1 VSGEG
6 IQTGFERKAPA
17 RGPSGGV
24 ARVVLLYAVVAC
36 CWIFFSDRLLGTV
49 VSSPGAILWWS
60 MMKGWLFVL
69 VTSALLAVAL
79 RRLVRQ
85 VEEGRETLARSEA
98 QFRTVVEAAFDA
110 IVVETRARFAY
121 ANPAAVRLL
130 GAKSEAEL
138 LGGLVVDRF
147 PEDLRETV
155 LKHMRLLNEH
165 GQRVSPIELTVL
177 RLDGT
182 RVQVELSA
190 VPCELEGEKGA
201 MVLARDISSRRAG
214 AAQLAEQFAL
224 TQAIVRSTRDAVSV
238 KDREGRYLLV
248 NPPMEEV
255 LGRSSAELLGKTDE
269 SVFPGEVA
277 AKILADDRDVMEAGE
292 GRLVEETLPSG
303 GGERRLLTSKSPLR
317 NVEGQ
322 VFGVVGVARDI
333 GDRVRMEEA
342 LRESEAKFATFMAH
356 LPGFACIK
364 DQQFR
369 FVFMNTALESSCG
382 LRPEE
387 GLGRTAESLLP
398 VDLATAARVGAE
410 AVFRTG
416 EPVIREECVERGGEN
431 RTFLTSHFPIRRADG
446 GVFAGAIAVD
456 ITDRKR
462 AEMAFH
468 DLTARLI
475 SLQDEERRRLSKEL
489 HDTTAQDLTAIGLGL
504 SRILQLL
511 PAECPE
517 QLTELVADCM
527 RLVEQSG
534 RDVRTL
540 SYLLHPP
547 LLDEMGLPAALREFV
562 AGLSRRSGMKIEFI
576 CREDFGRLDRDR
588 EMALFRIAQESLA
601 NARRHAAES
610 AVRVELFREGPDVVL
625 EVSDRGGAMEPERLQ
640 ALRRGSGTMGVGVLG
655 MRERV
660 RQLGGDLQVDSR
672 AERMAVLARV
682 PAAAPKGG
690 GIT

>member
-1 VSGEG
+1 M
-6 IQTGFERKAPA
+6 
-17 RGPSGGV
+17 
-24 ARVVLLYAVVAC
+24 ARVVLLYAVVAS
-36 CWIFFSDRLLGTV
+36 CWIFFSDRLLGSV

-155 LKHMRLLNEH
+155 LKQMRLLNEQ

-182 RVQVELSA
+182 KVEVELSA
-190 VPCELEGEKGA
+190 VPCVLEGEKGA
-201 MVLARDISSRRAG
+201 MVLARDITSRRAG
-214 AAQLAEQFAL
+214 AVQLAEQFAL

-255 LGRSSAELLGKTDE
+255 LGRTSAELLGKTDE
-269 SVFPGEVA
+269 SVFSGEIA
-277 AKILADDRDVMEAGE
+277 AKIQADDRTVMETGE
-292 GRLVEETLPSG
+292 GRLFEENLPSESG
-303 GGERRLLTSKSPLR
+303 TRRLLTSKSPLR

-322 VFGVVGVARDI
+322 VLGVVGVARDI

-382 LRPEE
+382 LRPGE
-387 GLGRTAESLLP
+387 GLGRTAEALLP
-398 VDLATAARVGAE
+398 VDMASAARLGAE

-416 EPVIREECVERGGEN
+416 EPIIREECIVRGGGEN
-431 RTFLTSHFPIRRADG
+431 RILLTSHFPIRRADG

-511 PAECPE
+511 PSECSE

-562 AGLSRRSGMKIEFI
+562 AGLARRSGMKIEFV

-610 AVRVELFREGPDVVL
+610 AVRVELFREGADVVL